1 MIAADVLGLG
11 SATVDDFLFVDQFP
25 QADSKQ
31 QARRAERY
39 GGGLTATALVAV
51 ARLGKR
57 AVFAGRM
64 GRDDASRW
72 VIDDLAR
79 EGVDVSQVVYEPDA
93 RPIQAWIMVE
103 APPRSTRTILYTVPE
118 QHGAHPTLPGDA
130 LIQSARCLMVDDFG
144 MAGHLRAARLCRA
157 AGIPVV
163 GDFERHLTPGLP
175 ELLALVDHLIVSQRF
190 ALAMTG
196 APTPAEAAL
205 LLYRSAAGRALAC
218 VTAGDAGCWYTTD
231 GAALHHQAAYPVEA
245 VDTTGCG
252 DVFHGAY
259 MVALLEGWP
268 PAARIRFAS
277 AAAAL
282 KATQPGG
289 RLGIP
294 ARAAV
299 EAVLRESSEG

>member
-1 MIAADVLGLG
+1 MIHPPPDALGLG
-11 SATVDDFLFVDQFP
+11 SATIDDFLYIDHFP

-31 QARRAERY
+31 QALRAERY

-57 AVFAGRM
+57 AAFAGRM

-72 VIDDLAR
+72 VVDDLAR
-79 EGVDVSQVVYEPDA
+79 DGVDVSAVVYDDDA
-93 RPIQAWIMVE
+93 RPIQAWIIVE

-118 QHGAHPTLPGDA
+118 HHGAHPAQPGDD
-130 LIQSARCLMVDDFG
+130 LICAARCLMVDDFG
-144 MAGHLRAARLCRA
+144 MVGHIRAARLARA

-163 GDFERHLTPGLP
+163 GDFERPQTPGLP
-175 ELLALVDHLIVSQRF
+175 DLLPLVDHLIVSQRF
-190 ALAMTG
+190 ALTATG
-196 APTPAEAAL
+196 ATTPAEAAL
-205 LLYRSAAGRALAC
+205 ALFQPVPDRALAC
-218 VTAGDAGCWYTTD
+218 VTAGDAGSWYTTD
-231 GAALHHQAAYPVEA
+231 GRTLQHQPTFPVEA

-259 MVALLEGWP
+259 MVALIDGLPVEQ
-268 PAARIRFAS
+268 RIRFAA

-282 KATQPGG
+282 KATRSGG

-294 ARAAV
+294 TRAAV
-299 EAVLRESSEG
+299 EKFMSS